1 MHNVLP
7 GAKAY
12 TAALQI
18 ALQRIGGRLIC
29 DANVQELLLD
39 NRRVVGIR
47 AMLGGEHR
55 EFGATHGVILAAGD
69 YASNEQLI
77 GRYKGDDFRKIDGIN
92 PFACG
97 DGHRLAETAY
107 AKLVN
112 MDVTYGSELRLI
124 PNSKNPFQQWLS
136 VRGPLIKL
144 QGAIA
149 RRIPRWIMRA
159 AVKRMLVTWQHPEA
173 ALFTDG
179 AILLNRQGAR
189 FVNETKWPDREIS
202 VAAQPEKA
210 AWILLDRHLVERYSK
225 WPHFISTAPDIAY
238 AYVDDYRRLRPDVT
252 HAGDS
257 LQAAAQSA
265 GIPANAAVKTVEKYN
280 LYVAGRAADEF
291 GRKGDT
297 NLLEPGPSVLLGPV
311 KAYFTTTEG
320 GAAVNQRLQV
330 LCDRGEVIPGLYA
343 IGHNGL
349 GGMIL
354 WGHGLHIA
362 RAMTSGRLAGRF
374 VIEDGGKV

>member
-12 TAALQI
+12 IAALQI

-29 DANVQELLLD
+29 DADVQELLLD

-47 AMLGGEHR
+47 AMLGGEQR

-97 DGHRLAETAY
+97 DGHRLAETAR

-112 MDVTYGSELRLI
+112 MDVTYGPELRLI
-124 PNSKNPFQQWLS
+124 PNSKKPFQQWLP

-149 RRIPRWIMRA
+149 RRIPRWIMRV

-179 AILLNRQGAR
+179 AILLNRKVRGSS
-189 FVNETKWPDREIS
+189 TKP
-202 VAAQPEKA
+202 
-210 AWILLDRHLVERYSK
+210 
-225 WPHFISTAPDIAY
+225 
-238 AYVDDYRRLRPDVT
+238 
-252 HAGDS
+252 
-257 LQAAAQSA
+257 
-265 GIPANAAVKTVEKYN
+265 
-280 LYVAGRAADEF
+280 
-291 GRKGDT
+291 
-297 NLLEPGPSVLLGPV
+297 
-311 KAYFTTTEG
+311 
-320 GAAVNQRLQV
+320 
-330 LCDRGEVIPGLYA
+330 
-343 IGHNGL
+343 NGL
-349 GGMIL
+349 
-354 WGHGLHIA
+354 
-362 RAMTSGRLAGRF
+362 TVKF
-374 VIEDGGKV
+374 P